1 MANVGKGANMIGIGA
16 SLATAIDNLTINLGV
31 GTNGVFGVA
40 ARYGVLDGKIGSTA
54 DSIWR
59 VSA

>member
-16 SLATAIDNLTINLGV
+16 SFATAIDNLTINIGV

-40 ARYGVLDGKIGSTA
+40 ARYGDTWKIGDTTDST
-54 DSIWR
+54 WR
-59 VSA
+59 AGA